1 VQGLEEQRNGEFY
14 GSVYDAKGSKR
25 LEKLPNV
32 LYVIN
37 NSVIDLVFWLTSSPH
52 INHSS
57 SKRDRAPM
65 ANAHFVL
72 FPSRIQ
78 ICSYS
83 MSGCCQPVECDMGVY
98 PSMDFFLGAI
108 SCLWLH

>member
-65 ANAHFVL
+65 ANALSFLERFICVL

-98 PSMDFFLGAI
+98 PSMDFF
-108 SCLWLH
+108 